1 MKGKVKSGFCVAL
14 LAMMMVF
21 MAHCR
26 ANTSLTNNKNSSGC
40 NGPIHECDS
49 QLELL
54 LDTEINVRLLA
65 EGGGPTAYNSL
76 NLGPVADCGRELKL
90 HWKTTTPANAKAP
103 SMNATQNWRSCWI
116 PK

>member
-14 LAMMMVF
+14 LAMMMVV

-26 ANTSLTNNKNSSGC
+26 ANASLTNNDNSRGC
-40 NGPIHECDS
+40 NGPVHECDS

-65 EGGGPTAYNSL
+65 EVGVPVTTNTFVPTS
-76 NLGPVADCGRELKL
+76 PVANCGRN
-90 HWKTTTPANAKAP
+90 TRNTI
-103 SMNATQNWRSCWI
+103 SCLQSG
-116 PK
+116 KNNCRDLFDRNCGLQ